1 MVCSQQKVAKI
12 LVVVVVVV
20 VVASASLHVYLSF
33 CKNPVAAQW
42 ISMKSVGIFLSYAAH
57 SI

>member
-12 LVVVVVVV
+12 LVVVV